1 MSNIIGDPFRPYV
14 KKQIEIRQ
22 NKLGQYS
29 NIDPNTLKWYTTK
42 TPWLRLASSVD
53 IDDTIIKKLGIDST
67 LKGSELA
74 KNFILFGGA
83 SNDKGNLQSGINFSN
98 TLNGAYGWGGINER
112 GFVPMPGITSANMSY
127 YNNGALAKATIKI
140 KAYSRE
146 QFALIDYLYMR
157 PGYSLLLEFGHTV
170 YLDNDGSL
178 ETWDTFYSTP
188 LQAFLSGQVIGSTSN
203 TESQNP
209 EPTNVLSLAQR
220 ASSAQNKLSAQI
232 LDQYKIQEYVNKYK
246 ETKSGNY
253 EAMIGVIHKFNW
265 SFSNDGSY
273 DITVELTGYG
283 SIIESLNM
291 NIVNPQDPNPD
302 INAENDDPL
311 IVINKNKNKLN
322 EWLYSIYA
330 REGSVT
336 TRSANTSSPRQTQTS
351 TSNTYSVNTKTNIDY
366 SLIKL
371 FKIQGATTT
380 DGTALKTTKINYN
393 VYVTL
398 ASLLKFIEEEL
409 LVYDVKGSNIIP
421 YVSFNLDYDYY
432 INDNATQED
441 KNFFFS
447 PITQFSANPNICLI
461 PISGEIFDYVNNK
474 YPTVRFSPETIKSVT
489 QNLPTSEKYKTF
501 RSGDFSARLGDILLN
516 VEFIAETLNNL
527 TNSESNIA
535 SLIIFL
541 ENILK
546 DVSTSLGGINNFTI
560 SHDKE
565 TNTISIYDVTP
576 QVYENSNQEELTTI
590 NIFGVGK
597 NQGSFITDI
606 NLDSELSND
615 FATATSIGA
624 QANNFNNLSQNT
636 FSFSQYNNGLIDRII
651 NKRVSKEYTNEET
664 KPQNAIN
671 YTKFLELIKNVFIER
686 QFSQENID
694 ALKNFNHQWQLE
706 NIYTFAK
713 NENIHAPF
721 FLPFNL
727 KLTMDGL
734 SGVRLFEKFKVSEG
748 VLPKTYDTGEVALII
763 KSISHNVDTKKW
775 STTIET
781 LSVPHHKDGLKPL
794 SLSTGSVA
802 PGSGAASTAASN
814 ASPSITTG
822 QCGQKI
828 ILNPIPPTQYSDKRK
843 KAMDGSFD
851 YVFREMGEEKGMCA
865 RWTYNLAYNYI
876 ANLRGTPNR
885 KINIPAG
892 GNAKQENY
900 FLNLVELNG
909 YQRQNVAFNLNKQ
922 ELRNLISTTVWELG
936 DIIVYYANDGDG
948 SHRVYGHTQ
957 IYVGGKSSSKWASS
971 VRNNYGSSFIYNNR
985 NSNCWNLLIFRAPN
999 I

>member
-112 GFVPMPGITSANMSY
+112 GFVPIPGIISANMSY

-188 LQAFLSGQVIGSTSN
+188 LQAFLSGQIIGPVIETQRPSFANALSEENRSTFD
-203 TESQNP
+203 TR
-209 EPTNVLSLAQR
+209 SL
-220 ASSAQNKLSAQI
+220 QI

-283 SIIESLNM
+283 SIIESLNI

-311 IVINKNKNKLN
+311 IVVNKNKNKLN

-330 REGSVT
+330 LEGSVT
-336 TRSANTSSPRQTQTS
+336 TTERRLSDAYEKS

-366 SLIKL
+366 ALKKL
-371 FKIQGATTT
+371 FKIEGATTT
-380 DGTALKTTKINYN
+380 DGIITTTTKINYN

-432 INDNATQED
+432 INDNNAQED

-489 QNLPTSEKYKTF
+489 QNLPTSEKYTTF

-560 SHDKE
+560 SHDRE

-606 NLDSELSND
+606 NLDSELSNN

-651 NKRVSKEYTNEET
+651 NKRVSKEYTNEQT

-671 YTKFLELIKNVFIER
+671 YTKFLELINNVFIER

-763 KSISHNVDTKKW
+763 KSISHNVDAKKW

-781 LSVPHHKDGLKPL
+781 LSVPQHKNGLKPL
-794 SLSTGSVA
+794 LLSTGSVAPGSGAASSA

-814 ASPSITTG
+814 ASSVG
-822 QCGQKI
+822 KCGSKI
-828 ILNPIPPTQYSDKRK
+828 ISTPIPPTSSSDKRK
-843 KAMDGSFD
+843 KSMDDSFD
-851 YVFREMGEEKGMCA
+851 YVFRGMGEKKKMCA

-876 ANLRGTPNR
+876 ANLRGVPN
-885 KINIPAG
+885 KKVELDAG
-892 GNAKQENY
+892 GNANWESY
-900 FLNLVELNG
+900 FLNLTKLG
-909 YQRQNVAFNLNKQ
+909 YQRQNIAFNINKQ

-936 DIIVYYANDGDG
+936 DIIVYYANDGEG
-948 SHRVYGHTQ
+948 THRVHGHTQ

-971 VRNNYGSSFIYNNR
+971 VRTNYTKSFVYNDR